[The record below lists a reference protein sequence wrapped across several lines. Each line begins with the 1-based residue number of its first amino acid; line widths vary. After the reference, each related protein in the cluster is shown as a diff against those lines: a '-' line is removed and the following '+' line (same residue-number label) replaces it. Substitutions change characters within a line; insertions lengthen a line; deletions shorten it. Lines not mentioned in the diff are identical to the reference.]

1 MNPKT
6 LSPED
11 PKLTAYA
18 LGELDADECA
28 AVAAAIRNDPAAQA
42 AVEQIR
48 ALSSQLEE
56 ALANEPIE
64 PATLSVDAAASL
76 SQPPAKVVAFPYYW
90 VSGLA
95 AACFAALLI
104 LRPTPAETAR
114 DAVAQA
120 PVPVKTTAP
129 AVVAPQPRL
138 AEPALAADIAK
149 ARRLPSDSLP
159 EINPAPAQAD
169 GLQLGRSVASH
180 TSGAPV
186 ATDSDP
192 AGMVREPLLGSPEP
206 RSRVADSREGEKS
219 FDGLTSAILTDSRA
233 DSMARRNAAYS
244 PSLDFAQN
252 RPVEAPMVYNGA
264 IAPSPTSRGFLRV
277 AGYPLSDVGL
287 TVGTASY
294 GNVRRFLQSG
304 RLPPPDAVRI
314 EEMLNHF
321 AYRLPATRVDGPVA
335 ASVEVAAA
343 PWNPSHRLVR
353 IGVRGQEI
361 DRAMTAAANLVFVV
375 DVSGSM
381 GSPSRLPLVKESL
394 RATVETLR
402 RGDRI
407 AIVSYA
413 GTNAVVLP
421 PTDVARSDEI
431 LRAIDALEAG
441 GAVDGAPGI
450 KKAFAVAQAGFVQ
463 GGNNRVILCTD
474 GDFALGGNE
483 RDTFHLIEEKARAGV
498 SLAVLGFGLDS
509 SHSGLLEKMANRGQG
524 ICNYVD
530 TRAEAERLLVAQTSR
545 ALVAVANNVKL
556 QVEFNPE
563 VAKSYRLIG
572 YEDGVA
578 RKVAA
583 KDGPAAGD
591 ALTAGHVITA
601 LYEVVP
607 VGAPDTAVD
616 TDPLRYASDDL
627 RGERLGDPRNR
638 ELLTLKVRY
647 ELPTVDVGRKVE
659 IPLVDP
665 GTDFS
670 AASKDFKFAAA
681 VAGFGMLLKESPH
694 KGTATYDKVLAWAQE
709 SEDEEDTSGSRTEFI
724 DLVKKAKNAAVE

>member
-18 LGELDADECA
+18 LGELDADDCA
-28 AVAAAIRNDPAAQA
+28 AVEAALRNDPAAQA
-42 AVEQIR
+42 AVEEIR
-48 ALSSQLEE
+48 ALSSRLED

-64 PATLSVDAAASL
+64 PATPFVAEPAPLSER
-76 SQPPAKVVAFPYYW
+76 PGKVVAFPYYW

-95 AACFAALLI
+95 AACFAVLLV
-104 LRPTPAETAR
+104 LRPTPTETAR
-114 DAVAQA
+114 EAVAQA
-120 PVPVKTTAP
+120 PVPAKRAAP
-129 AVVAPQPRL
+129 ATAAPETRL
-138 AEPALAADIAK
+138 VEPGLAADIAK

-159 EINPAPAQAD
+159 EINPAPAQTD
-169 GLQLGRSVASH
+169 GLQLGRSVAANAA
-180 TSGAPV
+180 GVPVGPEIDAAAP
-186 ATDSDP
+186 
-192 AGMVREPLLGSPEP
+192 VREPLLGTAEP
-206 RSRVADSREGEKS
+206 AARVAGSREARTA
-219 FDGLTSAILTDSRA
+219 FDGLPSAVLTDSRA

-252 RPVEAPMVYNGA
+252 RPAEAPMVYNGA
-264 IAPSPTSRGFLRV
+264 VVPSPSARGFLRV

-361 DRAMTAAANLVFVV
+361 DRAMTATANLVFVV

-394 RATVETLR
+394 RATVGTLQS
-402 RGDRI
+402 GDRV

-421 PTDVARSDEI
+421 PTEVARKDEI

-450 KKAFAVAQAGFVQ
+450 RKAFAVAQAGFVQ

-483 RDTFHLIEEKARAGV
+483 KDTFHLIEEKARAGV

-509 SHSGLLEKMANRGQG
+509 SHSGLLEKLANRGRG

-572 YEDGVA
+572 YEDGVT
-578 RKVAA
+578 RKVAS
-583 KDGPAAGD
+583 KDASSAGD
-591 ALTAGHVITA
+591 DLTAGHVITA

-616 TDPLRYASDDL
+616 SDPLRYASDDV

-647 ELPTVDVGRKVE
+647 QLPTVDVGGKVE